1 MNKTFL
7 GRLPVDQ
14 LRQLAARLDLDSRG
28 RKEEVVAQLLHTVEE
43 EEEKEQGEPG

>member
-28 RKEEVVAQLLHTVEE
+28 RKEEVVAQLLHRVEE
-43 EEEKEQGEPG
+43 EEEKELGVPG